1 MHLLSNMAILGIH
14 FSFGGCRDYD
24 IAIVHFQK
32 EGKQKKKQHQYK
44 NYSMARRWCRS
55 CEKR

>member
-1 MHLLSNMAILGIH
+1 MIVLKMHLLSNMAILGIH
-14 FSFGGCRDYD
+14 FSFGGCRDYG

-44 NYSMARRWCRS
+44 NYSMARR
-55 CEKR
+55 